1 MMSNTSRQIGI
12 DIGGTHLRIGYV
24 REGTIVS
31 CEFYRSAQVFAA
43 GGAADA
49 LAALI
54 RRYMSA
60 ADGPVQAVSIGIPG
74 SVCNDHRTVYCTP
87 NLFMP
92 DGNHLFE
99 NYDLA
104 TPLEQAVGVPV
115 YLNKDVNNLLRF
127 DMAVRPHS
135 EKEIL
140 LGAYIGTGY
149 GTAVSVFGKILEGA
163 HGVAMD
169 MGHMSLYHARQ
180 KCSCGKT
187 GCVEAYASGLQLTRL
202 RDRFFQKTALEN
214 IFLEHSGDGAIQEFI
229 YACALPLATLA
240 GTFDPHAII
249 IGGGVTEMPGFPREL
264 LEQKILEHT
273 PRAVAERRP
282 CFCYSP
288 IRADKGVIGA
298 ALYAQQQGKKE
309 V

>member
-24 REGTIVS
+24 REGTVVS

-140 LGAYIGTGY
+140 LGAYITP
-149 GTAVSVFGKILEGA
+149 SDRCFLCEEIQFLF
-163 HGVAMD
+163 
-169 MGHMSLYHARQ
+169 HA
-180 KCSCGKT
+180 
-187 GCVEAYASGLQLTRL
+187 E
-202 RDRFFQKTALEN
+202 
-214 IFLEHSGDGAIQEFI
+214 
-229 YACALPLATLA
+229 
-240 GTFDPHAII
+240 
-249 IGGGVTEMPGFPREL
+249 
-264 LEQKILEHT
+264 
-273 PRAVAERRP
+273 
-282 CFCYSP
+282 
-288 IRADKGVIGA
+288 
-298 ALYAQQQGKKE
+298 
-309 V
+309 